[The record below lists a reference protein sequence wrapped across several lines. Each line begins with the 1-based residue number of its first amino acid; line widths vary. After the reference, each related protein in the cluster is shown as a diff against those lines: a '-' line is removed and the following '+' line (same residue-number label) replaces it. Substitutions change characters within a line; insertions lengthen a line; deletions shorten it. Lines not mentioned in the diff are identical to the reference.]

1 MVGVVH
7 EEDVA
12 NSVASEY
19 VRGQDSKEAQDRF
32 SCRKGKLAL
41 APYLLT

>member
-7 EEDVA
+7 EEDVL
-12 NSVASEY
+12 ASEY
-19 VRGQDSKEAQDRF
+19 VRGQDSKGAQDRF